1 MAASLLCYLSAWRL
15 NQGIC
20 AWKAWKFPFWTRCQN
35 FIWSKQ
41 FIGHFPGNRKGWMQ
55 IGSLTPDSSIS
66 NTCWESWEDRAKT
79 NQPSLLILK
88 GRIFLLVD
96 FKNCSTLPCHVYTYL
111 LPATSEETVI
121 SSFLKFSIVSVW
133 EQAICLPERQ
143 IWRLEGCCLNYFPS
157 HVSGLWNSEVLG
169 LSRTTPEVLTFN
181 ICTCV
186 SENNSMCL
194 PPSAVK
200 STSRSLEFPS
210 YLVLK
215 DPGFIKHK
223 QSDIHFNLSVHLDSL
238 KRKYFS
244 SRGVSRIIHLC
255 LLGVQILL

>member
-66 NTCWESWEDRAKT
+66 NTCRESWEDRAKT

-121 SSFLKFSIVSVW
+121 SSFLKFSIVSVLRAGNLLAW
-133 EQAICLPERQ
+133 EANLEARRLLPE
-143 IWRLEGCCLNYFPS
+143 LFSLSCLRALK
-157 HVSGLWNSEVLG
+157 LW
-169 LSRTTPEVLTFN
+169 
-181 ICTCV
+181 
-186 SENNSMCL
+186 
-194 PPSAVK
+194 SAGAEQNH
-200 STSRSLEFPS
+200 TWGADLQ
-210 YLVLK
+210 YL
-215 DPGFIKHK
+215 
-223 QSDIHFNLSVHLDSL
+223 
-238 KRKYFS
+238 
-244 SRGVSRIIHLC
+244 HLC
-255 LLGVQILL
+255 VRE